1 MKNGK
6 VRIGIIGCGFTA
18 DLYWSGLRFY
28 PNLDLVGATD
38 ILPDR
43 TAKFCNFS
51 SSQNYPTLENMLADS
66 SIEMIVNLTNSS
78 SHYTTTKQCLE
89 AGKHVYSDKPLAL
102 KFSDA
107 EELAQLAKSKGLHL
121 SSAPCGLLGETAQT
135 LWRALRKNE
144 IGPIRLVYA
153 ELDDGPLNLQMP
165 HTWRS
170 PFSESPFDYHAEF
183 GAGVTIEHSFYY
195 LTWLVAFFGPA
206 KTVTAFSDVLW
217 PERHI
222 SPEETMKITTPD
234 LAVACI
240 RFESGV
246 VARFTCGLI
255 APYNHLMQIVGETG
269 VLSVREPWNL
279 SSPVYIDRYS
289 QKRFKAERYAI
300 TKSFPFLAKALSRG
314 SGVYPPVRKASF
326 RQRAH
331 KGRPDFMRGVA
342 ELGRAIRED
351 RESRLPLDF
360 CLHVNELGLAIQHP
374 NGNPYSLK
382 TSFKPLSPLEDDE
395 MKEVFPPAN
404 W

>member
-6 VRIGIIGCGFTA
+6 VRFGIVGCGFTA
-18 DLYWSGLRFY
+18 DLYWANLKFY
-28 PNLDLVGATD
+28 PNLELVGATD

-43 TAKFCNFS
+43 AAKFGSYS
-51 SSQNYPTLENMLADS
+51 SSQAYPTLEAMLADP

-102 KFSDA
+102 KFEHA
-107 EELAQLAKSKGLHL
+107 EELAQLARTKGLHL
-121 SSAPCGLLGETAQT
+121 SSAPSGLLGETAQT

-144 IGPIRLVYA
+144 VGQVRLVYA

-170 PFSESPFDYHAEF
+170 PTDAPFDYHAEF
-183 GAGVTIEHSFYY
+183 SSGVTMEHSFYY

-206 KTVTAFSDVLW
+206 KTVTGFSDVLW
-217 PERHI
+217 PDRCV
-222 SPEETMKITTPD
+222 SPEETINIATPD

-255 APYNHLMQIVGETG
+255 APYNHLLQIVGDTG

-289 QKRFKAERYAI
+289 QKRFKAERYPI
-300 TKSFPFLAKALSRG
+300 TKTFPFLAKVLSRG
-314 SGVYPPVRKASF
+314 SGIYPPIRKASL
-326 RQRAH
+326 RQRYH

-342 ELGRAIRED
+342 ELGRAIREE
-351 RESRLPLDF
+351 RESRLSLDF
-360 CLHVNELGLAIQHP
+360 CLHVNELGFAIQNQ
-374 NGNPYSLK
+374 NGTPHSLK
-382 TSFKPLSPLEDDE
+382 TTFKPLSPLNDDE
-395 MKEVFPPAN
+395 IKDVFPPAN

>member
-1 MKNGK
+1 MKDRK

-18 DLYWSGLRFY
+18 DLYWSNLKFY
-28 PNLDLVGATD
+28 PNLELVGATD

-43 TAKFCNFS
+43 TAKFCNYS
-51 SSQNYPTLENMLADS
+51 SSQIYPTLEAMLADP

-102 KFSDA
+102 KFSHA

-170 PFSESPFDYHAEF
+170 RTEAPFDYHAEF
-183 GAGVTIEHSFYY
+183 SAGVTIEHSFYY

-206 KTVTAFSDVLW
+206 KSVTAFSDVLW
-217 PERHI
+217 PDRRI
-222 SPEETMKITTPD
+222 SSEETIGITTPD

-246 VARFTCGLI
+246 IARFTCGLI
-255 APYNHLMQIVGETG
+255 APYNHLMQIVGDTG

-289 QKRFKAERYAI
+289 QRRFKAERYSI
-300 TKSFPFLAKALSRG
+300 TKSFPFLARVLSHG
-314 SGVYPPVRKASF
+314 SGVYPPVRKASL
-326 RQRAH
+326 RQRYH
-331 KGRPDFMRGVA
+331 KARPDFMRGVA
-342 ELGRAIRED
+342 ELARAIKED

-374 NGNPYSLK
+374 ICNPYLLK
-382 TSFKPLSPLEDDE
+382 TSFKPLSPLDDE
-395 MKEVFPPAN
+395 EIKEVFPPAN